1 MSAGR
6 HDLSLLAA
14 GQAVSV
20 AGDCAA
26 LVALLLRLRPDG
38 SGWVAA
44 LLAAELVPFVVCAP
58 LSGRIVDRVETRRV
72 LLIALPGQAVVAV
85 PLAVFALPGI
95 TVVLFAVLNALST
108 LVRPAT
114 STLIPAAVGPEH
126 VARGYARLATG
137 AGLGFIAGP
146 VLGGMLTGV
155 AGSTAT
161 LLVDAAT
168 FLVLSGFVALVR
180 ARRSPTTTGEPRRA
194 RAWAGFLL
202 LWRSPVLR
210 TALAVSAIA
219 SGCAVVDNVAAP
231 FRFINQLGTDDLG
244 YGLYLTVWGA
254 GSLLGVQ
261 VLPRVAARHHPRAL
275 AAGNLLMGAGIAVI
289 GVAPAFALA
298 LAASALGGVGNGL
311 VNVAQNSL
319 IAGHTPAVQHGQ
331 AFAAAGASMQAA
343 IGVGTAAGAPLVTGL
358 GAGHAMAAA
367 GALAAT
373 AALAGL
379 VGPLAR
385 SPAAQVQYPAAV
397 SSAGPARER
406 NPDP

>member
-6 HDLSLLAA
+6 RDLSLLAA

-20 AGDCAA
+20 AGDSAA

-44 LLAAELVPFVVCAP
+44 LLAAELVPFVICAP
-58 LSGRIVDRVETRRV
+58 LSGRIVDHTETRRV
-72 LLIALPGQAVVAV
+72 LLIALLGQAVVAV
-85 PLAVFALPGI
+85 PLAVFGHPGI

-114 STLIPAAVGPEH
+114 STLVPAAVGPQH
-126 VARGYARLATG
+126 AARGYARLATG

-146 VLGGMLTGV
+146 VIGGMLTGV

-161 LLVDAAT
+161 LLIDAAT

-180 ARRSPTTTGEPRRA
+180 ARRPPAGSGKQRHA
-194 RAWAGFLL
+194 RAWAGFAL

-210 TALAVSAIA
+210 IALGVSAIA

-231 FRFINQLGTDDLG
+231 FRLIDQLGTDDLG

-254 GSLLGVQ
+254 GSLFGVQ
-261 VLPRVAARHHPRAL
+261 VIPRLSVRLQPELL
-275 AAGNLLMGAGIAVI
+275 ATGNLLMGSGIAAI
-289 GVAPAFALA
+289 GLVPDFGLA
-298 LAASALGGVGNGL
+298 LAASALGGFGNGL
-311 VNVAQNSL
+311 ANVAQNAL
-319 IAGHTPAVQHGQ
+319 IAGHTPADQQGR
-331 AFAAAGASMQAA
+331 AFAAAGATMQAA
-343 IGVGTAAGAPLVTGL
+343 IGVGTAAGAPIVTGL
-358 GAGHAMAAA
+358 GAGYAMAAA
-367 GALAAT
+367 GALAAA

-379 VGPLAR
+379 VGPSAHGR
-385 SPAAQVQYPAAV
+385 APRTCPASGAA
-397 SSAGPARER
+397 SLDAHPRA
-406 NPDP
+406 